1 MATGYAGFIGSA
13 RENFA
18 ETSLTALYGIIGA
31 SVSVGAP
38 LIGIM
43 NVPLAIMVATLP
55 IISRWHEIDHISQ
68 KTDVNGVP
76 VLNNGDIWSLKA
88 QAVVKAMVNISIL
101 AATYSVGMALGQ
113 TACFV
118 FLVAFCVSKLLNLG
132 DASPIQHAED
142 LISGQRLENGY
153 LNKILDLF
161 SSLTN
166 NTTETLRASFYGIV
180 AAATIFPLPLIGQLT
195 AVTAAMLFIA
205 PYSARVSQ
213 ISQMQ
218 PDLDPNRPNN
228 HQAKALVSTAT
239 DIFVG
244 LGLFATATILQ
255 LDKLAL
261 LAVIAGWA
269 AAKLT
274 SGGENSPINH
284 TQRFFS
290 NLGTTQP
297 IAEDRDPVHVEAHR
311 VR

>member
-1 MATGYAGFIGSA
+1 MSRETFISSTA
-13 RENFA
+13 ENFS
-18 ETSLTALYGIIGA
+18 ETGLTALYGIVGA

-43 NVPLAIMVATLP
+43 NIPVAVMVATLP
-55 IISRWHEIDHISQ
+55 ILSRWHEIDRISKMKNDDGQ
-68 KTDVNGVP
+68 PRLSDREI
-76 VLNNGDIWSLKA
+76 LSLRA
-88 QAVVKAMVNISIL
+88 EAFVKALVNIGIL
-101 AATYSVGMALGQ
+101 AATYSVGMALGE
-113 TACFV
+113 TACCV
-118 FLVAFCVSKLLNLG
+118 FLVAFCVSKFLNLG

-142 LISGQRLENGY
+142 LISGQGLENGVI
-153 LNKILDLF
+153 NKVLELF
-161 SSLTN
+161 NSLAN
-166 NTTETLRASFYGIV
+166 NITETLRASFYGIV

-195 AVTAAMLFIA
+195 AVTAALLFLA

-213 ISQMQ
+213 ISRMQ
-218 PDLDPNRPNN
+218 DDLNPDQPNN

-290 NLGTTQP
+290 NLGSGSTHP
-297 IAEDRDPVHVEAHR
+297 RAEDTNQQLPVAQTLI
-311 VR
+311 